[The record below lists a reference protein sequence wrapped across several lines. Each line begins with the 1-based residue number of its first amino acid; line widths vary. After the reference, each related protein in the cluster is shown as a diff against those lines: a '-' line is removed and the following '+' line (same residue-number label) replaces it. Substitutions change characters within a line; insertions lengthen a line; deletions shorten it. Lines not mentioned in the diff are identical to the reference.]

1 MMTTAI
7 SSSHNRPLAAKFL
20 WVLLLALVVLSGL
33 GPRQAAAA
41 LCTTTV
47 TTEFTNLAGLGA
59 AGFEGVPDTSFV
71 ACSTAASATA
81 NVGPFLPS
89 DVFTVSVAA
98 IDDDT
103 FRVFGS
109 ATDGPDFEGSQ
120 TPEFWQ
126 FSALDII
133 LSDISWVGGPGEITD
148 VTYNPVGDFGINPL
162 TMTPDSLSFRITPTV
177 VGQCPAPG
185 CTESFEIATID
196 VTAEHIDVPLS
207 APGQLS
213 LIAVGLLGLI
223 LRRRK
228 KASA

>member
-1 MMTTAI
+1 MATNSLDKLRQA
-7 SSSHNRPLAAKFL
+7 RLANSL
-20 WVLLLALVVLSGL
+20 WGPLLALLL
-33 GPRQAAAA
+33 LPALLPAPAAAA

-47 TTEFTNLAGLGA
+47 TTEFANLAGLGA
-59 AGFEGVPDTSFV
+59 AGFVGTPDTSFI

-109 ATDGPDFEGSQ
+109 ATDGPDFEGAQ

-148 VTYNPVGDFGINPL
+148 VTYNSIGPFGINPL
-162 TMTPDSLSFRITPTV
+162 TLTPDSFSFRITPTV
-177 VGQCPAPG
+177 VGQCPAPA
-185 CTESFEIATID
+185 CTENFEIATID
-196 VTAEHIDVPLS
+196 VTAKHSDVPLS

-213 LIAVGLLGLI
+213 LFLLGFLGLI
-223 LRRRK
+223 ARRRP
-228 KASA
+228 KAFI